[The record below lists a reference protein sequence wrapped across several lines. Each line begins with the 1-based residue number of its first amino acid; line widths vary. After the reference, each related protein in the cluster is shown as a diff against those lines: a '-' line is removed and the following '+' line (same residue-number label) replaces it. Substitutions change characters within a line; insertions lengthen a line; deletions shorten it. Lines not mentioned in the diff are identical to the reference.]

1 MLKKIR
7 IWDLPTRLFHWLFAI
22 AVLGAIITDLLEQI
36 EWHSYC
42 GYSAL
47 VLVVFR
53 IIWGFIGPYHARFSS
68 FIPGLTDLK
77 LFLKD
82 HQTRHLGH
90 NPLGALSVIAMLLI
104 VIVQASSGLFADD
117 EISFQ
122 GPLAKYVSEDIVKLM
137 NSIHEL
143 NHWLVY
149 GIVLLHL
156 GAIFYYQRMK
166 KENLLGPMVHG
177 DKEIDDQKEM
187 PALEEVTSKDDIKI
201 RGLAILI
208 LLLLVVLFRYFILK

>member
-1 MLKKIR
+1 MLNKIR

-22 AVLGAIITDLLEQI
+22 AVFGAIITDLLEQI

-53 IIWGFIGPYHARFSS
+53 IIWGFIGPHHARFRS
-68 FIPGLTDLK
+68 FIPSLTDLK

-122 GPLAKYVSEDIVKLM
+122 GPLAKYVSEDVVKLM

-156 GAIFYYQRMK
+156 GAIFYYQRIK
-166 KENLLGPMVHG
+166 KENLLGPMVYG

-201 RGLAILI
+201 RGLAVLI
-208 LLLLVVLFRYFILK
+208 LLVLAVLFRYLVLK